1 MARAPQQRPALAR
14 NFRVDLGKGIDS
26 TTISQVILPRF
37 PAQPEYDVEP
47 LLTLRR
53 AASADRAF
61 HDWWWEETRGGG
73 AKTRTVTVS
82 MLAADMQPAFAWRFS
97 EARPA
102 ALRYGLLDATAD
114 DVLVETLELAFGR
127 MERV

>member
-14 NFRVDLGKGIDS
+14 NFRVDLGRGIDAS
-26 TTISQVILPRF
+26 TITQVILPRF
-37 PAQPEYDVEP
+37 PAQPEYDLEP

-61 HDWWWEETRGGG
+61 HDWWEEARGGG
-73 AKTRTVTVS
+73 GKARTVTVT
-82 MLAADMQPAFAWRFS
+82 MIGADMSPTFAWRFA

-102 ALRYGLLDATAD
+102 ALRYGLLDSAAEG
-114 DVLVETLELAFGR
+114 VLLETLELAFTR

>member
-37 PAQPEYDVEP
+37 PATSEYDAEP

-61 HDWWWEETRGGG
+61 HDWWEETSGGR
-73 AKTRTVTVS
+73 AKTRTVTVT
-82 MLAADMQPAFAWRFS
+82 MLAADMQPTFSWRFS

-102 ALRYGLLDATAD
+102 ALGYDPLDATAEG
-114 DVLVETLELAFGR
+114 VLVETLELAFAR

>member
-26 TTISQVILPRF
+26 GTISQVILPRF
-37 PAQPEYDVEP
+37 PAQPEYDAEP

-61 HDWWWEETRGGG
+61 HEWWEETRGGG
-73 AKTRTVTVS
+73 AKTRAVTVT
-82 MLAADMQPAFAWRFS
+82 MLGADMSPIFAWRFS

-102 ALRYGLLDATAD
+102 ALHYGLLDATAEG
-114 DVLVETLELAFGR
+114 VLVETIELAFAR
-127 MERV
+127 MERA